1 VWIASQCSGRCQD
14 NLRVVARGVLEFTAP
29 ATNGV
34 YAEIDSAP
42 GLSPAPNELRVF
54 APRSRR
60 KRSVGSTRAGGK

>member
-1 VWIASQCSGRCQD
+1 MWLASQGSGRCQD

-42 GLSPAPNELRVF
+42 GLGPAPN
-54 APRSRR
+54 
-60 KRSVGSTRAGGK
+60 